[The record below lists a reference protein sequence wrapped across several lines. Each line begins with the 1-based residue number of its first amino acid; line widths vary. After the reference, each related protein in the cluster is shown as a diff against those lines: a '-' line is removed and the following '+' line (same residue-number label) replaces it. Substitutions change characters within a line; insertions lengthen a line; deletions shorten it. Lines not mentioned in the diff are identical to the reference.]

1 MLVKCITKTV
11 GILIKY
17 IIYSKG
23 FLLNCTTKGYNLLYD
38 VMGLGKGLFR
48 LRLLNSLF
56 LMAGLVGF
64 RLIFKN
70 KKTCFPTFLL

>member
-1 MLVKCITKTV
+1 MDGAVEAGERAAREVLHAR
-11 GILIKY
+11 
-17 IIYSKG
+17 
-23 FLLNCTTKGYNLLYD
+23 
-38 VMGLGKGLFR
+38 GKIPENQICQTEPVSEVR
-48 LRLLNSLF
+48 LRLSNSLF